1 MKNKFIGLF
10 VFLSLLGLINVS
22 YGQDLLIKNGTI
34 LTVTH
39 GQIQNG
45 DILIVDGIIK
55 QIGIDIQAP
64 EGIRVVDATGKFI
77 IPGILDSHSHLALT
91 GINEGTEAITSFP
104 GNSVSKLPKKL
115 LRTILGSQFLVT
127 AGRIK
132 LKQRRGLLIT
142 QVFVPIRV
150 CLYPSILTA
159 VSGSGVYSTM
169 RQRQ

>member
-34 LTVTH
+34 LTVTQ

-104 GNSVSKLPKKL
+104 GNSVSKLLVLSMHGKHTKLPKKL
-115 LRTILGSQFLVT
+115 LRTILDSQFLVT
-127 AGRIK
+127 AGRIR
-132 LKQRRGLLIT
+132 LKPRRGLLIT

-150 CLYPSILTA
+150 CLYP
-159 VSGSGVYSTM
+159 
-169 RQRQ
+169 